1 MKDYLA
7 AAEGLQLQEE
17 REDKGRYDN
26 AQDGDLWLS
35 RIWGQEEGPQPAK
48 GALIFSVLIHPSR
61 WDQGDLSKLRWVPD
75 TSPLRFSCPPY
86 PEKI

>member
-26 AQDGDLWLS
+26 AQDGDL
-35 RIWGQEEGPQPAK
+35 
-48 GALIFSVLIHPSR
+48 
-61 WDQGDLSKLRWVPD
+61 
-75 TSPLRFSCPPY
+75 
-86 PEKI
+86 